1 MPEWMLG
8 PFAVYALVGISLLLS
23 LFLFVT
29 VKLELGSLAGR
40 ARRDRETFQ
49 AATGAARAEASGLRD
64 ELAGLRSALRE
75 LEQASSALVPPP
87 PAPSGLN
94 LTARSQVLRRHR
106 LGEEPAAIAASLG
119 IPFTEVRLL
128 IKVNRLMLE
137 NL

>member
-49 AATGAARAEASGLRD
+49 AATDRKS
-64 ELAGLRSALRE
+64 
-75 LEQASSALVPPP
+75 V
-87 PAPSGLN
+87 
-94 LTARSQVLRRHR
+94 V
-106 LGEEPAAIAASLG
+106 
-119 IPFTEVRLL
+119 
-128 IKVNRLMLE
+128 
-137 NL
+137 